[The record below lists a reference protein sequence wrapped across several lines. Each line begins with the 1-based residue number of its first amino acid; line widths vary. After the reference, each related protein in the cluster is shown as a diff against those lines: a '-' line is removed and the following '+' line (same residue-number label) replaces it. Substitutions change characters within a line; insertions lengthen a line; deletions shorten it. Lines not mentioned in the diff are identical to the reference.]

1 MSEKLIISWEEYN
14 RTVEKLA
21 IQIDES
27 EYKPT
32 LEPISIKVEPSF
44 AFLQIKSLS

>member
-1 MSEKLIISWEEYN
+1 MTEKLIINWDDYN

-27 EYKPT
+27 G
-32 LEPISIKVEPSF
+32 LNQQS
-44 AFLQIKSLS
+44 